1 MTLLGRLSPVD
12 SATSWFRRWR
22 AVVPLFVAEAIVW
35 IGFGAMLP
43 VLPLYF
49 TQQGVDLA
57 TLGLVTAAWPAARLV
72 GEPIFGWLADRT
84 ARVPIMVGGLVAAA
98 AFLVLPLA
106 VHGPPAFLVL
116 RALAGLATAAY
127 DPAARG
133 VLMDGTPPERQGE
146 AFGWYGAAQMAGLL
160 FGPAIGAIGSAV
172 VGSIAF
178 VFWFGGASA
187 LFAAIAVA
195 LLIRD
200 QRHHRPVPLVPAS
213 GLGDF
218 TRAGPTEPPR
228 RATST
233 PSTLANRILVAA
245 IIANLGGNFGA
256 GTYDVIWSLF
266 LTAKCASL
274 ELVGFTFMLF
284 SLPMLL
290 FSPRAGRLV
299 DQRGSLAFVI
309 GGSLAIATASTLYTF
324 VPDAAW
330 TIPILAVEATGFAVL
345 IPALYAVVSR
355 GSPADRSSTAQG
367 LFGAA
372 GTVGFVVASL
382 VTGWLATINLN
393 YPFYLFTIVVLVTL
407 GVALLIGR
415 REIAATDTLTVGG
428 AKASPVQPI

>member
-1 MTLLGRLSPVD
+1 MTLLGRLSIIGWV
-12 SATSWFRRWR
+12 TTWFGRWR
-22 AVVPLFVAEAIVW
+22 EVAPLFLAEAIVW

-49 TQQGVDLA
+49 TGQGVDLA

-84 ARVPIMVGGLVAAA
+84 ARVPIMVGGLLAAA

-106 VHGPPAFLVL
+106 VHGPVAFLVL

-133 VLMDGTPPERQGE
+133 VLTDGTPSERQGE

-187 LFAAIAVA
+187 LLAAIAVA
-195 LLIRD
+195 ALVRD
-200 QRHHRPVPLVPAS
+200 RPHRRPVPLVPAS

-218 TRAGPTEPPR
+218 ARTGTAESPRPPV
-228 RATST
+228 AP
-233 PSTLANRILVAA
+233 PSTLANRILIAA
-245 IIANLGGNFGA
+245 IVANLGGNFGA

-266 LTAKCASL
+266 LTAKGASL
-274 ELVGFTFMLF
+274 ELIGFTFMMF

-299 DQRGSLAFVI
+299 DQRGSLGFII

-355 GSPADRSSTAQG
+355 GSPPERSSTAQG

-393 YPFYLFTIVVLVTL
+393 FPFYLFTIVVLVTL
-407 GVALLIGR
+407 GLALLIGR
-415 REIAATDTLTVGG
+415 REIAATDTVSVGG
-428 AKASPVQPI
+428 PERSPVQPI

>member
-1 MTLLGRLSPVD
+1 MTLLGRLAVVGWI
-12 SATSWFRRWR
+12 TVWFGRWR
-22 AVVPLFVAEAIVW
+22 AVAPLFLAEAIVW
-35 IGFGAMLP
+35 VGFGAMLP

-49 TQQGVDLA
+49 TEQGVDLA

-72 GEPIFGWLADRT
+72 WEPIFGWLADRT
-84 ARVPIMVGGLVAAA
+84 ARVPIMVGGLIAAA

-106 VHGPPAFLVL
+106 VHGPLAFLIL

-160 FGPAIGAIGSAV
+160 FGPAIGAIGSAM

-187 LFAAIAVA
+187 LFAAVAVA
-195 LLIRD
+195 ALIRD
-200 QRHHRPVPLVPAS
+200 RPRGRRVPVVPAS
-213 GLGDF
+213 GLADF
-218 TRAGPTEPPR
+218 ARTGPPDPPR
-228 RATST
+228 PTVAP

-266 LTAKCASL
+266 LTAKGASL

-299 DQRGSLAFVI
+299 DQRGSLGFVI

-330 TIPILAVEATGFAVL
+330 TIPILAMEATGFAVL

-355 GSPADRSSTAQG
+355 GSPPDRSSTAQG

-372 GTVGFVVASL
+372 GTVGFVIASL

-393 YPFYLFTIVVLVTL
+393 FPFYLFTIVVLVTL
-407 GVALLIGR
+407 GLALLIGR
-415 REIAATDTLTVGG
+415 REIAATDTMSVGG
-428 AKASPVQPI
+428 IEPSQVQPI